1 MINRRDFLSLHTGRP
16 GRTLELSCE
25 RLYMRCLDADIESD
39 GHEAH
44 EHDVW
49 MGEPAPVRDRRT
61 PADVFERLGRELED
75 ADTLRVFDRDWMAGG
90 DLNERF
96 EAVLA
101 SFRARGGRVE
111 FSVSFP
117 S

>member
-1 MINRRDFLSLHTGRP
+1 MNRRDFLSLHTGSR
-16 GRTLELSCE
+16 GRTVEVSCE
-25 RLYMRCLDADIESD
+25 RLYLLCLDADISSE

-49 MGEPAPVRDRRT
+49 EGEPAPVRDRRT
-61 PADVFERLGRELED
+61 PADVFERLGRELAEAD
-75 ADTLRVFDRDWMAGG
+75 AVKVFDRNWMAGG

-96 EAVLA
+96 EALLA

-111 FSVSFP
+111 FSVSSP